1 MKAGKR
7 KLVAALMV
15 ATAMAF
21 PIGVV
26 HATTENID
34 ATATFLAAIT
44 LTGSNL
50 VFSKVIYSAAPTVA
64 GDFVRVGTNG
74 AATYG
79 GVFSAG
85 PGAATAAGDVTLT
98 AGTDGETI
106 EVRCD
111 TTATMTDGAGASID
125 VTGIEAAA
133 ENATAAYGGASACN
147 GTGGAA
153 ATTLVLNLG
162 TLDGFKFGGQVDGST
177 AAAWAGGSFSTANA
191 GGDDIQVDVVYQ

>member
-7 KLVAALMV
+7 KLMAALMV
-15 ATAMAF
+15 ATAIAF

-26 HATTENID
+26 NATTQNIQ
-34 ATATFLAAIT
+34 ATATFMAAIT
-44 LTGSNL
+44 LTGSNMA
-50 VFSKVIYSAAPTVA
+50 FSKVIYSAAPTVA
-64 GDFVRVGTNG
+64 GDFVKVGTNG

-85 PGAATAAGDVTLT
+85 PGAATSAGDVTLT
-98 AGTDGETI
+98 AGTNGQTI

-111 TTATMTDGAGASID
+111 ITATMTNGAGASID
-125 VTGIEAAA
+125 VTDIEVNK
-133 ENATAAYGGASACN
+133 EDATAAHGSGANCL

-162 TLDGFKFGGQVDGST
+162 TLDSFKLGGMVDGST

-191 GGDDIQVDVVYQ
+191 GGNDIQVDVVYN